1 MQVTEN
7 TRIRRLLRRFPSVE
21 DMLGWYGIEV
31 DNFDSETTVRDVA
44 WSHRLELDDL
54 LGDLQAGVD
63 DELRDHEPDPDE
75 EDVEDD
81 DDDNYDDDAESEF
94 DDDDDLDDDDDDL
107 SDDDDDEFDD

>member
-1 MQVTEN
+1 MQVSEN

-31 DNFDSETTVRDVA
+31 DGFDSETTVRDVA

-63 DELRDHEPDPDE
+63 DELRDHDPDPDE
-75 EDVEDD
+75 EDLDDGEEDEEEED
-81 DDDNYDDDAESEF
+81 EEDDAESEF
-94 DDDDDLDDDDDDL
+94 DDDFGGSQNDE
-107 SDDDDDEFDD
+107 DDEFEG